1 MEDTRKHA
9 ILEACHDS
17 RFGGCHFGRDKTTEK
32 VSSRY
37 YWKGLHKDVEEW
49 VSVLLR
55 YINLIVNGI
64 CVQLGEAL

>member
-1 MEDTRKHA
+1 MEDSRKRA

-17 RFGGCHFGRDKTTEK
+17 HIGGSHFGRDKTTEK

-49 VSVLLR
+49 VSVFLHVSVVSMC
-55 YINLIVNGI
+55 I
-64 CVQLGEAL
+64 